1 MSIRHYSVGAV
12 VAAIILSASAALA
25 QKPAMWLQGNVY
37 GDKGSSPFTMS
48 LTRDGGTIAGSYYYL
63 RSGPTK
69 KLTLK
74 GTVGADGSFT
84 LQEFDAAGRQ
94 TGEFK
99 GKWHEEPNDPGV
111 TIDGDWT
118 KTGAKDSTGFEADQ
132 QMIYFSN
139 GAHFTTVELKDAIP
153 TKKAHLSAEYPQVT
167 GAQNAAGFNLAAK
180 TLVNGAFSDFRK
192 TVAQFTAA
200 DIRST
205 PADMGNYLDLG
216 YSIDYADDDLVSM
229 QVLTDEF
236 TGGAHPNQG
245 FYTLTYDLK
254 AGKTVRLAD
263 LFRPGAAYLRTI
275 ADYCAKDLQ
284 ARKDPDSGENRGLA
298 TDIFADGVKPTA
310 DNFQNWAVTQKGLL
324 ILFPPYQVASYAD
337 GPQSVI
343 VPYSALKS
351 IARSDGPV
359 LKMK

>member
-1 MSIRHYSVGAV
+1 MSIRHYTVGAV
-12 VAAIILSASAALA
+12 VAAIIFTASAALA
-25 QKPAMWLQGNVY
+25 QKPEMWFQGNIY
-37 GDKGSSPFTMS
+37 SDKGAAPFTMS
-48 LTRDGGTIAGSYYYL
+48 LTRDGGTIVGSYYYL
-63 RSGPTK
+63 RSGAAN

-74 GTVGADGSFT
+74 GTVVADGSFT
-84 LQEFDAAGRQ
+84 MQEFDSSGRQ

-118 KTGAKDSTGFEADQ
+118 KAGAADSTGFEADQ

-139 GAHFTTVELKDAIP
+139 GAHFTTLELKETIQA
-153 TKKAHLSAEYPQVT
+153 KKAHLSAEYPQLI
-167 GAQNAAGFNLAAK
+167 GATNAAGFNLAAK
-180 TLVNGAFSDFRK
+180 TVVNRAFADFRK
-192 TVAQFTAA
+192 TMALFTAA

-205 PADMGNYLDLG
+205 PADLGNYLDLG
-216 YSIDYADDDLVSM
+216 YSIDYADGDLVSM
-229 QVLTDEF
+229 QILTDEF

-254 AGKTVRLAD
+254 AGREVRLAD
-263 LFRPGAAYLRTI
+263 LFKPGTAYLRTI
-275 ADYCAKDLQ
+275 ANYCAKDLQ
-284 ARKDPDSGENRGLA
+284 SRKDPDSGENRQLA

-310 DNFQNWAVTQKGLL
+310 DNFQNWAVTKKGLL

-337 GPQSVI
+337 GPQNVI

-351 IARSDGPV
+351 VARADSAI